1 MLHVE
6 DKINNLK
13 QKVNPKNTNPIL
25 QRVDA
30 LKYLNKSKE
39 DSSWF
44 QLTKQQITL
53 PLFVILRRDKFKR
66 SMYCRR
72 RKQN

>member
-25 QRVDA
+25 QRVHV

-39 DSSWF
+39 DSS
-44 QLTKQQITL
+44 
-53 PLFVILRRDKFKR
+53 
-66 SMYCRR
+66 
-72 RKQN
+72 